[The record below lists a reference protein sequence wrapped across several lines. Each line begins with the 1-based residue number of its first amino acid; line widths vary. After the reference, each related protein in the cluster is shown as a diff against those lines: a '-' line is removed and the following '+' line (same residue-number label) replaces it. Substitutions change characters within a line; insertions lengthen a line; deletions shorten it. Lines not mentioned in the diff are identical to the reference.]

1 MQKVWII
8 GGGKFGL
15 RAAETIG
22 SAGAAADILIVDKDP
37 RRCRKI
43 EDRGFH
49 VAEADGIEFL
59 KSRLESPR
67 QRQWIVAAAPI
78 HVAYEWMRACLPGST
93 RVEPQALPA
102 ELAGLLPNAMP
113 GAEGQWYASYADF
126 ICPAHCLE
134 SGSVCSVTGR
144 RRPRSM
150 HAFIRS
156 LNAPGVKI
164 LVVRS
169 FQLAAGVGGLRPR
182 DLFEALHQLQTSPPV
197 FMLATACKC
206 HAVLNLFSL
215 KSNC

>member
-15 RAAETIG
+15 RAAEIIG
-22 SAGAAADILIVDKDP
+22 STGAAADILIVEKDP

-49 VAEADGIEFL
+49 AVEADGIDFL
-59 KSRLESPR
+59 KGYLVSPL

-93 RVEPQALPA
+93 RVEPQALPS
-102 ELAGLLPNAMP
+102 ELSGQLPDAMP

-134 SGSVCSVTGR
+134 SGRVCSVTGR
-144 RRPRSM
+144 MRPQSM
-150 HAFIRS
+150 HAFIRG

-169 FQLAAGVGGLRPR
+169 FQLAAGVGGLRPC
-182 DLFEALHQLQTSPPV
+182 DLFEALHQLQTPHP
-197 FMLATACKC
+197 FFLLATACKC

-215 KSNC
+215 KSSC